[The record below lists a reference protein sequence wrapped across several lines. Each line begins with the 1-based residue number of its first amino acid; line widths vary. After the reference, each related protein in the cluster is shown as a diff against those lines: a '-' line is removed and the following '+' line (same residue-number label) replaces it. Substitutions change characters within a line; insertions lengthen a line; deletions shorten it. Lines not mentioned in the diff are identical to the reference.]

1 MTHRHPGLVHSPP
14 PLTQGPSRR
23 SGRVS
28 RHPRACSQAALTL
41 LNNGPKHTSRD
52 AGSPALPKRGR
63 GELPLSAKAR
73 VCACV
78 CVSGVTRCLQ
88 GLALS
93 AASGIHRRPWNV
105 SSADKQHTKKMHLLF
120 QTFETE
126 SACWCLSC
134 CRRPIRATHSCSQNI
149 SQKSFWGSR
158 ARLGV
163 CLVSWLPYL
172 FTTMLL
178 KPSSPSA

>member
-1 MTHRHPGLVHSPP
+1 MENSRKEPFLSFESHAVPRGVPKSPPARDVTHRHPGLVHSPP

-78 CVSGVTRCLQ
+78 CV
-88 GLALS
+88 
-93 AASGIHRRPWNV
+93 RRHTV
-105 SSADKQHTKKMHLLF
+105 STGPRTVRGFRDPPATLECVF
-120 QTFETE
+120 
-126 SACWCLSC
+126 
-134 CRRPIRATHSCSQNI
+134 CR
-149 SQKSFWGSR
+149 
-158 ARLGV
+158 
-163 CLVSWLPYL
+163 
-172 FTTMLL
+172 
-178 KPSSPSA
+178 